1 MSSNVVGWGTTAQTA
16 SFTATTH
23 PHLTQDECGSPC
35 FGHTLSPVLEKVPL
49 AQPKATLSQMRRVNP
64 GVDTS
69 LSPAGF
75 RSTSQEARGQTLFI
89 SRTKMFPH
97 PRKHLEKKQPA
108 VPSVRMSNR
117 NTQHQALERVRL
129 SNESEDR
136 EGREK
141 GEGHE
146 QKSR

>member
-1 MSSNVVGWGTTAQTA
+1 M
-16 SFTATTH
+16 
-23 PHLTQDECGSPC
+23 
-35 FGHTLSPVLEKVPL
+35 SPVLEKVPL

-89 SRTKMFPH
+89 SRTKRFPH

-108 VPSVRMSNR
+108 VPS
-117 NTQHQALERVRL
+117 QHQASEGVRP

-141 GEGHE
+141 GEGHK

>member
-1 MSSNVVGWGTTAQTA
+1 MWT
-16 SFTATTH
+16 
-23 PHLTQDECGSPC
+23 LPC
-35 FGHTLSPVLEKVPL
+35 TLQVLGAPL
-49 AQPKATLSQMRRVNP
+49 KRLEVR
-64 GVDTS
+64 
-69 LSPAGF
+69 
-75 RSTSQEARGQTLFI
+75 LFI

-141 GEGHE
+141 GEVHG